1 MKNQATGEYG
11 NTSRTTKP
19 GYHPLRS
26 LPGSDPFKSLGRGVV
41 ESKSHNDLEEEK
53 LFNTSRQV
61 DLLIENL
68 LKMKETEDET

>member
-11 NTSRTTKP
+11 NTSRTRNP
-19 GYHPLRS
+19 GYNPL
-26 LPGSDPFKSLGRGVV
+26 KALGRGVV
-41 ESKSHNDLEEEK
+41 ESKNHNDLEEEK

-68 LKMKETEDET
+68 LKTKVKEDEAQ